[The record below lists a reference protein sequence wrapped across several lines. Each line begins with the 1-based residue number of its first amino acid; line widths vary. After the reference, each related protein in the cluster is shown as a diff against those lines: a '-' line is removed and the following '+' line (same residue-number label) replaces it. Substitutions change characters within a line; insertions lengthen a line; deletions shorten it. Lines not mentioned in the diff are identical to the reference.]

1 MAESSLAHST
11 RPVFVDQ
18 RLLEE
23 IVELTGI
30 ENRAL
35 SRAFVG
41 EEKNLALDVVK
52 KVVAENPES
61 TSEEWQ
67 QHIFIWAKESGSGEY
82 RPGYWESYELTYENN
97 GFLRSI
103 GWL

>member
-1 MAESSLAHST
+1 VTESSLAHST

-30 ENRAL
+30 EYRAL

-41 EEKNLALDVVK
+41 EEKNLALDVGK
-52 KVVAENPES
+52 MAVAENPEG
-61 TSEEWQ
+61 TPKEWQ
-67 QHIFIWAKESGSGEY
+67 QHVLAWAKENGSGEY
-82 RPGYWESYELTYENN
+82 RPGCWDGYELIYEYNN
-97 GFLRSI
+97 FLRSI